1 MRALPIPLLAVLRR
15 LAAWRAADGEYFFL
29 ACATMLQSTANTL
42 PGLLSLPGKN
52 TRNTNSF
59 FPAKI
64 RRNTEQKDRYPIEV
78 SAAHDVFRD
87 SSGV

>member
-1 MRALPIPLLAVLRR
+1 LQRGVQRTANT
-15 LAAWRAADGEYFFL
+15 FFL